1 MTLWKNGI
9 IHTLNQGKL
18 AKNILTNQGYIVGI
32 DVDERQ
38 PCANV
43 ADLKGHHLYPGF
55 VDAHLHLIGYG
66 QFLSRMDISH
76 IQDKEIAL
84 KMISNQPIESS
95 LIVDGYHEWVGIQ
108 KTDLDNIESQ
118 KPIILRH
125 HDFHA
130 ITVNSSALKPFSL
143 TTNDGI
149 LRESDAQTVLKYY
162 SAVTQTTLES
172 YLIQAIKTLYKFG
185 ITGGHSDDLFYFNG
199 YSETL
204 QVFLNVLPK
213 YPFRAHLLV
222 HHAVLDE
229 YVNSPYFNHL
239 SPYLELKGVKVF
251 YDGTM
256 SSKTALMYDGYQ
268 NSSSKG
274 ERTTPDFIEI
284 VQKTRHYGLTL
295 AIHVIGDQG
304 LDEVLDIL
312 TKYPPK
318 ENQKD
323 RIIHAP
329 WVSEYGM
336 NKLKT
341 IPVTIDIQPQFLS
354 SDFPEASQIFKQF
367 PPYVFPWKTMLK
379 QGLTL
384 SFSSDAPVETP
395 NPLLG
400 ILDATKRMAK
410 DGIIYQPEEQITI
423 DQAIKG
429 YTKDAN
435 AQNQQPNRGLID
447 IGYLADFTV
456 FEQALE
462 SIDLDRLKEPL
473 VSMTVIDEHI
483 VYQK

>member
-1 MTLWKNGI
+1 MTLWKNGT
-9 IHTLNQGKL
+9 IHTLNQYKL
-18 AKNILTNQGYIVGI
+18 AKNILTDQGRIVGI
-32 DVDERQ
+32 DVDEHQ
-38 PCANV
+38 V
-43 ADLKGHHLYPGF
+43 YSKVVDLQGHHVYPGF

-66 QFLSRMDISH
+66 QFLSRLDISH
-76 IQDKEIAL
+76 IQDKQAALDLIA
-84 KMISNQPIESS
+84 KQPIESF

-108 KTDLDNIESQ
+108 KADLDQIQSQ
-118 KPIILRH
+118 KPLILRH

-130 ITVNSSALKPFSL
+130 ITVNSGALSPFSL
-143 TTNDGI
+143 TTKDGI
-149 LRESDAQTVLKYY
+149 LREADAQLVLKHY
-162 SAVTQTTLES
+162 SSVDQATLES
-172 YLIQAIKTLYKFG
+172 YLIQSLKSLYQFG

-204 QVFLNVLPK
+204 QVFLNVLSK
-213 YPFRAHLLV
+213 FPFRAHLLI

-229 YVNSPYFNHL
+229 YVKSPYFNHL

-251 YDGTM
+251 YDGTL
-256 SSKTALMYDGYQ
+256 SSKSALMYEGYQ
-268 NSSSKG
+268 NTDSKG
-274 ERTTPDFIEI
+274 ERVTPNFIEI
-284 VQKTRHYGLTL
+284 VQKTRQYGLTL

-312 TKYPPK
+312 EKYPPEK
-318 ENQKD
+318 NQKD

-341 IPVTIDIQPQFLS
+341 MPVTIDIQPQFLS
-354 SDFPEASQIFKQF
+354 SDFPEANQIFKQF
-367 PPYVFPWKTMLK
+367 PPYVFPWKSMLK

-400 ILDATKRMAK
+400 ILDATKRIAK
-410 DGIIYQPEEQITI
+410 DGVVYQPEECITI
-423 DQAIKG
+423 EQAIKG